1 MTHLPLEHLAIDLHL
16 GGIAH
21 VIGVPA
27 EDYVRFVEK
36 LMTCGHSHVF
46 VVDQSDLARRGAGM
60 VRLGLS
66 DAGLVCL
73 GLAEE

>member
-1 MTHLPLEHLAIDLHL
+1 MPDLKHLAIDLHL

-21 VIGVPA
+21 VIAVSA
-27 EDYVRFVEK
+27 EEYVRLVEQ

-46 VVDQSDLARRGAGM
+46 VVDQSAMARRGATT

-66 DAGLVCL
+66 DAGLRCL